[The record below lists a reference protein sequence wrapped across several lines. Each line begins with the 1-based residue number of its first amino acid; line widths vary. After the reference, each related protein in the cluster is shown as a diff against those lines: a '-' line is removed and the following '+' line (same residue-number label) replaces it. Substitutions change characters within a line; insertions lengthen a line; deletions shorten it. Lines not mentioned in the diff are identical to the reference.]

1 MTSLESDPLKSGLL
15 QNRSLRRAAL
25 VLGGIGLIDS
35 LYLVS
40 IKIFPSSPM
49 CFGVGDCEA
58 VNTSVYSTIHGIP
71 IALFG
76 ALAYAAI
83 LGCVL
88 LEPRVSFFSEWGPL
102 IAFGLSLAGTLYSAY
117 LTYIEVA
124 VLHKI
129 CPYCVTSAVAIT
141 LLCIV
146 TGIRLKGQEQ
156 E

>member
-1 MTSLESDPLKSGLL
+1 MTYLERDLHPS
-15 QNRSLRRAAL
+15 RSLRRAAL
-25 VLGGIGLIDS
+25 VLAAIGLVDS

-40 IKIFPSSPM
+40 IKIFSSSPM

-83 LGCVL
+83 FGCVL
-88 LEPRVSFFSEWGPL
+88 LEPRVSFFSEWGPM
-102 IAFGLSLAGTLYSAY
+102 IAFGLALAGTLYSAY
-117 LTYIEVA
+117 LTYIEIA

-146 TGIRLKGQEQ
+146 SGIRLKGQE
-156 E
+156 

>member
-1 MTSLESDPLKSGLL
+1 MDRAIHPG
-15 QNRSLRRAAL
+15 RSLRRAAL
-25 VLGGIGLIDS
+25 VLAALGLVDA
-35 LYLVS
+35 LYLVW
-40 IKIFPSSPM
+40 IKISSSTAM

-83 LGCVL
+83 FGCVL
-88 LEPRVSFFSEWGPL
+88 LEPRVSFFSEWGPM
-102 IAFGLSLAGTLYSAY
+102 IAFGLALAGTLYSAY
-117 LTYIEVA
+117 LTYIEIA

-146 TGIRLKGQEQ
+146 SGIRLKGQE
-156 E
+156 

>member
-1 MTSLESDPLKSGLL
+1 MSSMDRVLHPG
-15 QNRSLRRAAL
+15 RSLRRAAL
-25 VLGGIGLIDS
+25 VLAAVGLVDA
-35 LYLVS
+35 LYLVW
-40 IKIFPSSPM
+40 IKISSSTAM

-76 ALAYAAI
+76 ALVYAAI

-88 LEPRVSFFSEWGPL
+88 FETRMAFFAEWGPM
-102 IAFGLSLAGTLYSAY
+102 IAFGLALAGTLYSAY
-117 LTYIEVA
+117 LTYIEIA

-146 TGIRLKGQEQ
+146 SGVRLQRE

>member
-1 MTSLESDPLKSGLL
+1 MERAIHPG
-15 QNRSLRRAAL
+15 RSIRRVVL
-25 VLGGIGLIDS
+25 VLAAIGLVDS
-35 LYLVS
+35 LYLVW
-40 IKIFPSSPM
+40 IKISSNAAM

-83 LGCVL
+83 FGCVL
-88 LEPRVSFFSEWGPL
+88 LEQRVSFFTEWGPL
-102 IAFGLSLAGTLYSAY
+102 IAFGLALAGTLYSAY
-117 LTYIEVA
+117 LTYIEIA

-146 TGIRLKGQEQ
+146 SGIRLKGQD
-156 E
+156 

>member
-1 MTSLESDPLKSGLL
+1 MSVMDRAVYPG
-15 QNRSLRRAAL
+15 RSLRRAAL
-25 VLGGIGLIDS
+25 VLAAIGLVDS
-35 LYLVS
+35 LYLVW
-40 IKIFPSSPM
+40 IKLSSSTAM

-76 ALAYAAI
+76 ALTYAAI
-83 LGCVL
+83 FGCVL
-88 LEPRVSFFSEWGPL
+88 LEPRASFFSEWGQL
-102 IAFGLSLAGTLYSAY
+102 IAFGLALAGTLYSAY
-117 LTYIEVA
+117 LTYIEIA

-146 TGIRLKGQEQ
+146 LGIRLIGQD
-156 E
+156 